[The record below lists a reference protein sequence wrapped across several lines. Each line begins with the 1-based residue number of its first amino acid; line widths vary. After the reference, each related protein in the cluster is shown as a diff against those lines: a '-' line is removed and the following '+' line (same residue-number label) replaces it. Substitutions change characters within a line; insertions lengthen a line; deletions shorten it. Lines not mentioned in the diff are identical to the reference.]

1 KHFDYVETKH
11 TVVTKE
17 YPLEWKVGDEPYY
30 PVNDNK
36 NMELFKK
43 YRELA
48 SREDKV
54 IFGGRLAE
62 YQYYDMHQVISAALY
77 QV

>member
-1 KHFDYVETKH
+1 MNFQTSRNAVINFTDANVPYTRIIEHKHFDYVETKH

-43 YRELA
+43 YRV
-48 SREDKV
+48 S
-54 IFGGRLAE
+54 
-62 YQYYDMHQVISAALY
+62 
-77 QV
+77 